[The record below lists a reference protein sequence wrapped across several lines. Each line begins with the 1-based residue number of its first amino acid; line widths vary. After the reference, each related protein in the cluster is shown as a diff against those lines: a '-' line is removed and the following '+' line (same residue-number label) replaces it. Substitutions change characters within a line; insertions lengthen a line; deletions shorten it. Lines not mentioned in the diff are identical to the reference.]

1 MLTYRGW
8 FCIGPVAPEQGDRER
23 SLPSSMETFKKFAKI
38 LSELKTRNHYIKL
51 YLYYF
56 KVGSIQEKELK
67 WLNHHSKYPSL
78 LLPKCSYNIHYN
90 VTKCHVLPGT
100 LDFKKLKK
108 GNISNYLKKSK
119 KLNIFWYLKKFKKRK
134 YF

>member
-1 MLTYRGW
+1 MTKSSFKISIPFIAKML
-8 FCIGPVAPEQGDRER
+8 
-23 SLPSSMETFKKFAKI
+23 
-38 LSELKTRNHYIKL
+38 
-51 YLYYF
+51 
-56 KVGSIQEKELK
+56 IQY
-67 WLNHHSKYPSL
+67 S
-78 LLPKCSYNIHYN
+78 
-90 VTKCHVLPGT
+90 VQPGT